1 MRYQICVS
9 GAAAGETVGGA
20 HELAYALGAD
30 IAKAGKTLLTG
41 ATVGLPH
48 YAAMGFKSVKNAKGS
63 SVGFSPASS
72 FREHVAT
79 YRLPTEEFDY
89 INFTG
94 MEYVGRD
101 VHLVRSADA
110 VITVGG
116 RMGSLH
122 ELATA
127 LESRKVCG
135 ILVGSGGL
143 ADYAK
148 TLLANVEAPGG
159 KDVIFDSDSTRL
171 VAKVI
176 EALDAKYADF
186 RMLENTRDSL
196 LVDDSAHV
204 LKSSNRRG

>member
-9 GAAAGETVGGA
+9 GAAAGETVVGA
-20 HELAYALGAD
+20 HELAYEVGKE

-48 YAAMGFKSVKNAKGS
+48 YAALGFKSVKVTKGS
-63 SVGFSPASS
+63 SIGFSPASS
-72 FREHVAT
+72 YREHVAT
-79 YRLPTEEFDY
+79 YRLPTKEFDY

-135 ILVGSGGL
+135 VLLGSGGL
-143 ADYAK
+143 ADYAA
-148 TLLANVEAPGG
+148 TLLRHIEAPGG
-159 KDVIFDSDSTRL
+159 KDVIFDTDSKRL
-171 VAKVI
+171 VAKVVD
-176 EALDAKYADF
+176 ALDKRYADF
-186 RMLENTRDSL
+186 HDISL
-196 LVDDSAHV
+196 DLDLTVDGEP
-204 LKSSNRRG
+204 LKRRG

>member
-9 GAAAGETVGGA
+9 GAAAGETVGNS
-20 HELAYALGAD
+20 HDQAYALGVE

-48 YAAMGFKSVKNAKGS
+48 YAAMGFKSVKNSKGS
-63 SVGFSPASS
+63 SIGFSPASS
-72 FREHVAT
+72 YREHVST
-79 YRLPTEEFDY
+79 YRLPTKEFDY

-135 ILVGSGGL
+135 VLLGSGGL
-143 ADYAK
+143 ADYAA
-148 TLLANVEAPGG
+148 TLLRHVEAPGG
-159 KDVIFDSDSTRL
+159 KDVIFDNDPKRL
-171 VAKVI
+171 VAKIV
-176 EALDAKYADF
+176 EVLDKKYIDF
-186 RMLENTRDSL
+186 VDVEYTRIGYPP
-196 LVDDSAHV
+196 VEE
-204 LKSSNRRG
+204 LKKSNRRG

>member
-9 GAAAGETVGGA
+9 GAASGDTVHKSHQLA
-20 HELAYALGAD
+20 FELGKA
-30 IAKAGKTLLTG
+30 IAVRQQTLLTG

-48 YAAMGFKSVKNAKGS
+48 YAAMGMVGVEGARGFSI
-63 SVGFSPASS
+63 GFSPAAS

-79 YRLPTEEFDY
+79 YRLPTKEFDY

-122 ELATA
+122 ELSTA

-135 ILVGSGGL
+135 VLLGSGGL
-143 ADYAK
+143 ADYTK
-148 TLLANVEAPGG
+148 TLLENIEAPGA
-159 KDVIFDSDSTRL
+159 KDVIFDTDPDRL
-171 VAKVI
+171 VKKVI
-176 EALDAKYADF
+176 AALDKKYADF
-186 RMLENTRDSL
+186 EHDGTDS
-196 LVDDSAHV
+196 
-204 LKSSNRRG
+204 

>member
-9 GAAAGETVGGA
+9 GAAAGETVGSA
-20 HELAYALGAD
+20 HGLAHALGVE

-48 YAAMGFKSVKNAKGS
+48 YAAMGFMSVKNSKGS
-63 SVGFSPASS
+63 SIGFSPASS

-79 YRLPTEEFDY
+79 YRLPTKEFDY

-101 VHLVRSADA
+101 VHLVRSSDA

-135 ILVGSGGL
+135 VLLGSGGL
-143 ADYAK
+143 ADYAA
-148 TLLANVEAPGG
+148 TLLKHIEAPGG
-159 KDVIFDSDSTRL
+159 RDVIFDTDPKRL

-176 EALDAKYADF
+176 EVLDKRYADF
-186 RMLENTRDSL
+186 TDVDNTRDSL
-196 LVDDSAHV
+196 REENAILSG
-204 LKSSNRRG
+204 KTNRRG

>member
-9 GAAAGETVGGA
+9 GAAAGETVVNA
-20 HELAYALGAD
+20 HEQAYALGLA
-30 IAKAGKTLLTG
+30 IAKANKTLLTG

-48 YAAMGFKSVKNAKGS
+48 SAAQGFKSAKTTRGYS
-63 SVGFSPASS
+63 IGFSPASS

-135 ILVGSGGL
+135 VLLGSGGL
-143 ADYAK
+143 ADYAA
-148 TLLANVEAPGG
+148 TLLKHVEAPGG
-159 KDVIFDSDSTRL
+159 RDVIFDTDPKRL
-171 VAKVI
+171 VERVVA
-176 EALDAKYADF
+176 ELDKKYADF
-186 RMLENTRDSL
+186 IEQIDTYSPR
-196 LVDDSAHV
+196 SATPD
-204 LKSSNRRG
+204 KKTNRRG

>member
-9 GAAAGETVGGA
+9 GAAAGETVISA
-20 HELAYALGAD
+20 HEQAFALGLE

-48 YAAMGFKSVKNAKGS
+48 SAAQGFKAVKNPRGS
-63 SVGFSPASS
+63 SIGFSPASS

-101 VHLVRSADA
+101 VHLVRSSDA

-135 ILVGSGGL
+135 VLLGSGGL
-143 ADYAK
+143 ADYAA
-148 TLLANVEAPGG
+148 TLLKHIEAPGG
-159 KDVIFDSDSTRL
+159 KDVIFDTDPKRL
-171 VAKVI
+171 VAKVVV
-176 EALDAKYADF
+176 ELDKKYADF
-186 RMLENTRDSL
+186 ISEQAKFTPK
-196 LVDDSAHV
+196 SA
-204 LKSSNRRG
+204 LPAKKTNRRG

>member
-1 MRYQICVS
+1 MKYQICIS
-9 GAAAGETVGGA
+9 GAAAGQTVNSS
-20 HELAYALGAD
+20 HELAYALGAEV
-30 IAKAGKTLLTG
+30 AKAGKTLLTG

-48 YAAMGFKSVKNAKGS
+48 SAAQGFMSVKNPRGVS
-63 SVGFSPASS
+63 IGFSPASS

-79 YRLPTEEFDY
+79 YRLPTKEFDY

-110 VITVGG
+110 VVTVGG

-135 ILVGSGGL
+135 VLLGSGGL
-143 ADYAK
+143 ADYV
-148 TLLANVEAPGG
+148 TVLLQNVPAPGAR
-159 KDVIFDSDSTRL
+159 DVIYDTDP
-171 VAKVI
+171 AKLIKKVV
-176 EALDAKYADF
+176 EALDKKYADF
-186 RMLENTRDSL
+186 EHDGTDSQ
-196 LVDDSAHV
+196 VAG
-204 LKSSNRRG
+204 RTAARG

>member
-1 MRYQICVS
+1 MKYQICVS
-9 GAAAGETVGGA
+9 GAASGETVDSA
-20 HELAYALGAD
+20 HEKAFAIGAE
-30 IAKAGKTLLTG
+30 IARSGKTLLTG

-48 YAAMGFKSVKNAKGS
+48 FAARGFKSVSQTKGV

-72 FREHVAT
+72 FREHIST
-79 YRLPTEEFDY
+79 YRLPTAEFDS

-122 ELATA
+122 ELSTA

-135 ILVGSGGL
+135 ILLGSGGL
-143 ADYAK
+143 ADY
-148 TLLANVEAPGG
+148 TI
-159 KDVIFDSDSTRL
+159 KDVIYDANPERL
-171 VAKVI
+171 VARVI
-176 EALDAKYADF
+176 EALDKKYADV
-186 RMLENTRDSL
+186 EHDSSDPQ
-196 LVDDSAHV
+196 VSA
-204 LKSSNRRG
+204 KRYGQG

>member
-9 GAAAGETVGGA
+9 GAASGSTVQKS
-20 HELAYALGAD
+20 HQLAYDLGAI
-30 IAKAGKTLLTG
+30 IAKKGKTLLTG

-48 YAAMGFKSVKNAKGS
+48 YAAMGFMSVADSRGV
-63 SVGFSPASS
+63 SVGFSPATS

-79 YRLPTEEFDY
+79 YRLPTREFDY

-122 ELATA
+122 ELSTA

-135 ILVGSGGL
+135 VLLGSGGL

-148 TLLANVEAPGG
+148 TLLENIEAPGG
-159 KDVIFDSDSTRL
+159 KEVIFDTDAERL
-171 VAKVI
+171 VDKVI
-176 EALDAKYADF
+176 EALDKKYADF
-186 RMLENTRDSL
+186 LDDGTDSHL
-196 LVDDSAHV
+196 SA
-204 LKSSNRRG
+204 KRTGRG

>member
-1 MRYQICVS
+1 MKYQICVS
-9 GAAAGETVGGA
+9 GAAAGETVTGA
-20 HELAYALGAD
+20 HDVAFALGAEL
-30 IAKAGKTLLTG
+30 AKAGKTLLTG

-48 YAAMGFKSVKNAKGS
+48 SAAMGFKTVANPKGS
-63 SVGFSPASS
+63 SIGFSPASS
-72 FREHVAT
+72 FREHVST
-79 YRLPTEEFDY
+79 YRLPTKEFDY

-135 ILVGSGGL
+135 VLLGSGGL
-143 ADYAK
+143 ADYTA
-148 TLLANVEAPGG
+148 TLLQHIEAPGA
-159 KDVIFDSDSTRL
+159 KDVIYDTDPARL
-171 VAKVI
+171 VKKVVD
-176 EALDAKYADF
+176 ALDAKYKDF
-186 RMLENTRDSL
+186 VHDA
-196 LVDDSAHV
+196 DDSHLSAHRV
-204 LKSSNRRG
+204 GRG

>member
-1 MRYQICVS
+1 M
-9 GAAAGETVGGA
+9 
-20 HELAYALGAD
+20 LGVE

-48 YAAMGFKSVKNAKGS
+48 YAAMGFMSVANSKGS
-63 SVGFSPASS
+63 SIGFSPASS
-72 FREHVAT
+72 YREHVAT
-79 YRLPTEEFDY
+79 YRLPTKEFDY

-135 ILVGSGGL
+135 VLLGSGGL
-143 ADYAK
+143 ADYAS
-148 TLLANVEAPGG
+148 TLLKHIEAPGG
-159 KDVIFDSDSTRL
+159 KDVIFDSDPKRL
-171 VAKVI
+171 I
-176 EALDAKYADF
+176 ERIVEVLDKRYADF
-186 RMLENTRDSL
+186 TDVENTR
-196 LVDDSAHV
+196 SADAV
-204 LKSSNRRG
+204 KKGLKTSRRG